1 MSKEKYFEGIGRRKT
16 STCRVRI
23 YAGDKASTV
32 NGKAITEYFASI
44 PASTNTIMK
53 PLNVTELE
61 GKYYFTATVSGGGI
75 SAQAD
80 SVALGLARAL
90 YLMDES
96 LKPSL
101 RKAGLVTRDPRE
113 VERKKYSQVKARKK
127 PQFSKR

>member
-53 PLNVTELE
+53 ALNVTGLE

-96 LKPSL
+96 LKTVL

>member
-32 NGKAITEYFASI
+32 NGKAITDYFASI
-44 PASTNTIMK
+44 PVSTNTIMK

-61 GKYYFTATVSGGGI
+61 GKYYFTAVVSGGGI
-75 SAQAD
+75 SSQVD
-80 SVALGLARAL
+80 SVTLGLARAL
-90 YLMDES
+90 YSMDES
-96 LKPSL
+96 LKPIL
-101 RKAGLVTRDPRE
+101 RKAGLVTRDSRG
-113 VERKKYSQVKARKK
+113 VERKKYSQLKARKK